1 MSGIFHAGP
10 RRLENN
16 QISVHYN
23 TLPLIMRVVCI
34 FFATNRGFKLL
45 NWGGILELLKL
56 SC

>member
-1 MSGIFHAGP
+1 MSGIFNAGP

-16 QISVHYN
+16 QISVHHN

-34 FFATNRGFKLL
+34 FFATNRGFKLF
-45 NWGGILELLKL
+45 NRGGILELLKL